1 MSDNIMYQQP
11 VNITEIQD
19 PQIFLCPHQQSNNF
33 HHRISDTFG
42 GTTLNYTQPKASIS
56 GYKPQFNIPTGDFA
70 IVPHASYFQ
79 YDGKFTFKF
88 PSAGKF
94 MLNSGYWWFQQA
106 VFNSTTKTY
115 SYATTTRICISEG
128 PLNSFCVLRKAV
140 PSYSTPLNDEDFIYL
155 QRTLS
160 QSKYSSEYQN
170 AHSTTWFNS
179 GTDQWVVEW
188 LPNKIEGTPL
198 KKTYM
203 SELEYAVAKTAA
215 PVAAP
220 NAAKDIEIDDPQ
232 VKVINAVSA
241 VALGENGALTA
252 SAAQFNYA
260 FIQTKREF
268 IIPFNLLNMQFDTEH
283 NIYYNVLSGQDVKLV
298 VSFLEAKF
306 AYCFDHSN
314 GLVLVN
320 GTDSNGYARTGLIDH
335 KLHLMTKSDTDYK
348 SDTAEKGVIGAK
360 LKLYDCY
367 NIATRTP
374 VTGRVEE
381 QISRSIISINDLVFF
396 FQPTLEEEWNQF
408 RQVSTFFKPD
418 VIVDML
424 NNKIDKCLE
433 TLFPFKFNIRRQG
446 GNDKVFTEDLSCL
459 ETFRYEYLRCM
470 NYNQNITYGLTN
482 DYSNL
487 MSWITKFGFIAINLQ
502 NWNNDL
508 KVDIMYDGVDNS
520 GSAKLSIAWEI
531 ANYSEFKQD
540 PQKYNPAL
548 QTNKTLIDNY
558 DCYCFLNYDALCNI
572 NVKTSRMSIDQE

>member
-1 MSDNIMYQQP
+1 MSDNIQHQEP
-11 VNITEIQD
+11 QNITEIQD
-19 PQIFLCPHQQSNNF
+19 PQIYVCPHQQPNNF

-42 GTTLNYTQPKASIS
+42 GITLNYTQPKASIS

-94 MLNSGYWWFQQA
+94 MLNSGYWWFQPA
-106 VFNSTTKTY
+106 VFNGTAKTY
-115 SYATTTRICISEG
+115 SYATTTRTCISEG
-128 PLNSFCVLRKAV
+128 PLNSFCVLRRAV
-140 PSYSTPLNDEDFIYL
+140 PSYSTPLNDEDFVYL

-188 LPNKIEGTPL
+188 LPNKIDGTPL

-203 SELEYAVAKTAA
+203 SEVDYVTAKSTIDG
-215 PVAAP
+215 
-220 NAAKDIEIDDPQ
+220 NDHELDDPQ
-232 VKVINAVSA
+232 VKLVNASPGT
-241 VALGENGALTA
+241 ALGENGALTA
-252 SAAQFNYA
+252 TPPKFNYA

-268 IIPFNLLNMQFDTEH
+268 IIPFNLLNLQFDTA
-283 NIYYNVLSGQDVKLV
+283 NNLYYNVLSGQDIKLV
-298 VSFLEAKF
+298 ISFLETKF

-314 GLVLVN
+314 GMVLVN

-335 KLHLMTKSDTDYK
+335 KLHLMTKSDEDYK
-348 SDTAEKGVIGAK
+348 SDAKVKDTIVAK
-360 LKLYDCY
+360 LKLYDSY

-381 QISRSIISINDLVFF
+381 QISRSILSINDLVFF
-396 FQPTLEEEWNQF
+396 FQPTLEEEWYQF

-424 NNKIDKCLE
+424 NNKLDKCLE

-446 GNDKVFTEDLSCL
+446 GNDKVFTEDLNCL

-470 NYNQNITYGLTN
+470 NYNQNLTHGLTN
-482 DYSNL
+482 DYSNI

-508 KVDIMYDGVDNS
+508 QVDVMYDGVDNS

-531 ANYSEFKQD
+531 AIYSEFKQD

-548 QTNKTLIDNY
+548 QTNKTLINNY
-558 DCYCFLNYDALCNI
+558 DCICFLNYDALCNI